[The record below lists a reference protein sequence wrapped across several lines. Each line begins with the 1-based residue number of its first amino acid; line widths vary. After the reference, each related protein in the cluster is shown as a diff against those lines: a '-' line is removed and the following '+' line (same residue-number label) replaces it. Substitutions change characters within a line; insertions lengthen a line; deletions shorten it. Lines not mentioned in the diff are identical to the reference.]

1 VREDPRQAGGYVSHR
16 KPTVTVL
23 RLLPFAVADGPG
35 NMGADEAL
43 LDSAAAGTAT
53 LRFYGWTTA
62 TISLGYFQEAERLR
76 DDPRLAGLPYVRRPS
91 GGEALVHDR
100 EVTYA
105 LALPPG
111 PPWQTRG
118 ESWARRFHL
127 LLRDALAPLG
137 VRTELCPPDGEK
149 RLGDFLC
156 FRHHT
161 PDDLLIGPHKV
172 VGSAQRRPRG
182 ALMQHGGILLA
193 RSPFTPALPGIAELA
208 GRALAPAEVAAA
220 VAEHFARHT
229 GSDLDPADWS
239 DAERRRA
246 DDLAAV
252 KYASD
257 AWNRKR

>member
-1 VREDPRQAGGYVSHR
+1 MN
-16 KPTVTVL
+16 VL
-23 RLLPFAVADGPG
+23 RLLPFAVAGGPA
-35 NMGADEAL
+35 NMAADEAL

-62 TISLGYFQEAERLR
+62 TLSLGYFQEARRRL
-76 DDPRLAGLPYVRRPS
+76 DDPWLAALPYVRRPS

-111 PPWQTRG
+111 LPWQTRG

-127 LLRDALAPLG
+127 LLRDALATFG
-137 VRTELCPPDGEK
+137 VRTELCPPDGER

-161 PDDLLIGPHKV
+161 PDDLLVGADKV

-182 ALMQHGGILLA
+182 ALAQHGGILLGQ
-193 RSPFTPALPGIAELA
+193 SPHTPQLPGIAELT
-208 GRALAPAEVAAA
+208 GVRLTPADVRAA
-220 VAEHFARHT
+220 VVDRFRRSPGWAVEE
-229 GSDLDPADWS
+229 GDWS
-239 DAERRRA
+239 AAERDRVAELIETR
-246 DDLAAV
+246 
-252 KYASD
+252 YATA
-257 AWNRKR
+257 AWNDKR